1 MGGGGDHMDRE
12 RAWTPDDVQKMLM
25 NPMYCLSEPPVVSEA
40 PWIRAGVRLIGE
52 MGPENYLRA
61 LLDILKAH

>member
-1 MGGGGDHMDRE
+1 MGGEANHMDRE

-40 PWIRAGVRLIGE
+40 QWIQAGVRLIGE

>member
-1 MGGGGDHMDRE
+1 MAQE
-12 RAWTPDDVQKMLM
+12 RVWTPDDVQKMLM

-40 PWIRAGVRLIGE
+40 QWIQAGVRIIE
-52 MGPENYLRA
+52 QIGPEKYLRA